1 MAHCTAVVALEM
13 RMVVYTYWMAAR
25 DNVSGALDP
34 VLPDLA
40 VLSVRTALVG
50 QVDSML
56 VQLAV
61 ADIVVSYCRVVVPHS
76 NSHNWYNEAH

>member
-1 MAHCTAVVALEM
+1 MAHCTAVAALEM
-13 RMVVYTYWMAAR
+13 RMVVVYTYWMAAQ
-25 DNVSGALDP
+25 DNVSVALDP
-34 VLPDLA
+34 GPVLTDLA

-61 ADIVVSYCRVVVPHS
+61 ADIVVSYCRVVVFHS
-76 NSHNWYNEAH
+76 NSHN